1 MKRNHQIPFLLL
13 LAGLATTFTV
23 QAQPPVGPGPGPGG
37 PGPVAFAGPRPPQAT
52 GMVAL
57 TSLSGTVQQFTAND
71 ESVLDGFTLNTGSKT
86 VSVQFPAH
94 LGQAIQAAGKSG
106 SKVTVTGL
114 SDVTPEGVAVF
125 RLVSLTN
132 GQTVVTDTPPAAPAV
147 LPTPTPIVVKGKVVD
162 YQLDRQGQVNGLRL
176 SDQTLVRVP
185 PHVAA
190 QLMTI
195 APKEST
201 ITVDGFVHPTGEG
214 QVRLTKQTII
224 EASTITANGQSF
236 LVR

>member
-1 MKRNHQIPFLLL
+1 MKRNHQISFLLL
-13 LAGLATTFTV
+13 LVGLAAIVTT
-23 QAQPPVGPGPGPGG
+23 QAQPPIGPGG
-37 PGPVAFAGPRPPQAT
+37 SGGPSPVALAGPRPPQTT

-86 VSVQFPAH
+86 VAVQFPAH
-94 LGQAIQAAGKSG
+94 LGQAIQAAGKAG
-106 SKVTVTGL
+106 NKVTITGL
-114 SDVTPEGVAVF
+114 SDVTPEGAAIF

-132 GQTVVTDTPPAAPAV
+132 GQTVVTDTPPTAPAV
-147 LPTPTPIVVKGKVVD
+147 LPNPTPITVKGKVVD

-190 QLMTI
+190 QLVTI

-201 ITVDGFVHPTGEG
+201 ISVDGYLHPIGEG
-214 QVRLTKQTII
+214 QVRLTKQTIV